1 MIHRFT
7 THDTHDKH
15 IPLSV
20 FGVSSHLFFL
30 LPGVPCPGV
39 VPPGVM
45 CPGVD
50 SQSRVLAPGVAP
62 GVSLPLALFGVSS
75 QSCTMEGVACN
86 EISLMSNYNVEG
98 VHLYRMRV
106 CVWCVYV

>member
-1 MIHRFT
+1 MIHTCTTHDALYMIHTFT
-7 THDTHDKH
+7 THMNYTGHH

-86 EISLMSNYNVEG
+86 EIS
-98 VHLYRMRV
+98 
-106 CVWCVYV
+106 